1 MDIEKF
7 IEGLH
12 DYLGKQFSPLLTRL
26 VDLER
31 LCGEQA
37 KTIKALTAT
46 IDSQE
51 KSLVRLQS
59 DADGLKERV
68 THSVTVQEHRS
79 LADLVGMLEPVP
91 ERLQALQTAIN
102 EEKTLAV
109 GEAEQRSK
117 RVYEVLERLN
127 ALEAAPKPED
137 GKSVTVED
145 VQPMIAD
152 LVGKAVAAIE
162 IPKPEDGKSVTV
174 EDVQPMIADLVGKA
188 VAAIPR
194 AKDGRDAAHLE
205 VLPSIDMAKSYDRGT
220 YARHAGG
227 LWRSFETTHEMRGW
241 ECIVRG
247 IQSFDVQD
255 DGNRMI
261 ILAGT
266 LSDGT
271 DIGKAI
277 KYPVLLDQGVYRSDS
292 TYERGD
298 VVSYGGSMWIAQ
310 VEQPKAAPGLS
321 EEWRLSVKRGAPG
334 KSGTPAVPRGP
345 IRLGD

>member
-127 ALEAAPKPED
+127 ALEAA
-137 GKSVTVED
+137 
-145 VQPMIAD
+145 
-152 LVGKAVAAIE
+152 
-162 IPKPEDGKSVTV
+162 PKPEDGKSVTV